1 MREEGKE
8 SIGKKV
14 KKLEDPREEIEDGNG
29 WGKEE

>member
-8 SIGKKV
+8 SIGKKG
-14 KKLEDPREEIEDGNG
+14 KKLEDPREKEDGNG